1 MLCGDLNGKEI
12 QKRGRRQRGRG
23 WLLGWLRGKESS
35 FSAADAEMQVQS
47 LGQEDPLEEGM
58 APYSST
64 LAWRIPW
71 TEELGGLC
79 PLGGSELDLTE
90 TT

>member
-47 LGQEDPLEEGM
+47 LGQEEPLEEGM
-58 APYSST
+58 ALHSSIF
-64 LAWRIPW
+64 AWRIPG
-71 TEELGGLC
+71 TQD
-79 PLGGSELDLTE
+79 PDRHTVHGGSKSQT
-90 TT
+90 